1 MFEAKKIE
9 DLRRV
14 EDEKERKK
22 FDKVKQKKDWEEYND
37 RVSKE
42 IDEKIKVKN
51 EAKMALVKKEKEEER

>member
-42 IDEKIKVKN
+42 IDEKIKVKK